1 MENECGFFFSIRL
14 VFSTASVNDFDNLRI
29 CCADL
34 DVWNVSMPGTPW
46 RDLNLRDVLRF
57 ILVLDFNDFRS
68 RLFIFG
74 ISQEC
79 LVTLLLKHTIDLLYA
94 FPHQH
99 FPRVADGCDADVAG
113 AREELGRSL
122 FAQRLRQLLELAR
135 AGSAGEMTAVGF
147 AHRRHL
153 PRKCSAV
160 EPAYT

>member
-1 MENECGFFFSIRL
+1 
-14 VFSTASVNDFDNLRI
+14 
-29 CCADL
+29 
-34 DVWNVSMPGTPW
+34 MPGTPW

-99 FPRVADGCDADVAG
+99 FSRVADGCDADVAG

-122 FAQRLRQLLELAR
+122 LIASCKWLA
-135 AGSAGEMTAVGF
+135 TAPMDTM
-147 AHRRHL
+147 L
-153 PRKCSAV
+153 PQGMPSKQ
-160 EPAYT
+160 